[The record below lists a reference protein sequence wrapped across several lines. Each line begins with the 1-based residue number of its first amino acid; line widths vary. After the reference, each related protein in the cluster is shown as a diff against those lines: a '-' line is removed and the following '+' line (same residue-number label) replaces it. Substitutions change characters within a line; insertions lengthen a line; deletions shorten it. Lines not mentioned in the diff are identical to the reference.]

1 MRYRLVIRPDAL
13 ADIEQAADWY
23 DQQEQDLGSD
33 FVSTVLATLDSLP
46 ANPLINQLRN
56 RRRMCVGF

>member
-1 MRYRLVIRPDAL
+1 MDLLVIHADAL

-33 FVSTVLATLDSLP
+33 LSAPF
-46 ANPLINQLRN
+46 LR
-56 RRRMCVGF
+56 RSIACRQIL